1 MQEQT
6 KTAIFDKLS
15 NIKHLPVSI
24 HKNVLGNKECDK
36 LKNLIYEYKK
46 TKVQK
51 MDFYEPYQDVL
62 KISQGK
68 GGTTQVIKVENKKD
82 GKPINNTYVPYEKV
96 VNIKKGETKKVVSL
110 AGDDID
116 PTDVLNGEYSNLS
129 AWCSSYHTHKKTNVF
144 EEYQNYLASFCQKFY
159 NDYFSENLQFQ
170 INELWIADYKKGD
183 YAVRHNHDKFSV
195 NFISTCYYIN
205 IEENA
210 SPIIFEGEEPIYPE
224 KDMLIIFSSKTY
236 HEVPPTKGKRL
247 LISFN
252 LESTTKHEPTMQDY
266 QDIVNLALNN

>member
-1 MQEQT
+1 MQEQI
-6 KTAIFDKLS
+6 KTAIFDKLN

-24 HKNVLGNKECDK
+24 HKNVLGNKECDD

-46 TKVQK
+46 TKVKQ

-68 GGTTQVIKVENKKD
+68 GGTTQVIKIEDKKD
-82 GKPINNTYVPYEKV
+82 GKPIENTYVPYDKV
-96 VNIKKGETKKVVSL
+96 VNIKEGETKKVVRLS
-110 AGDDID
+110 GEDID
-116 PTDVLNGEYSNLS
+116 PTDVLNGEYSNLK
-129 AWCSSYHTHKKTNVF
+129 AWCSSYHTHKKTDLF
-144 EEYQNYLASFCQKFY
+144 EKYQNYLASFCQKFY
-159 NDYFSENLQFQ
+159 NDYFSQNLQFQ

-183 YAVRHNHDKFSV
+183 YALRHNHDKFSV
-195 NFISTCYYIN
+195 NFISACYYIN

-210 SPIIFEGEEPIYPE
+210 SPILFEEEEPIYPE
-224 KDMLIIFSSKTY
+224 KDMLIIFSSKIY